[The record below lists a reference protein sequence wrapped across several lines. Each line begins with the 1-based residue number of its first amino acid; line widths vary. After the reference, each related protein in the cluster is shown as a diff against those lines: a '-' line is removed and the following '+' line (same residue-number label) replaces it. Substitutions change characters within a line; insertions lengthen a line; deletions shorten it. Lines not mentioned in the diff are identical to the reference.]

1 MNDTR
6 FESCI
11 KCTVCTTTCPV
22 SRVNPR
28 YPGPKQAGPDGE
40 RLRLKDGALYD
51 EALKYCINCKRCEV
65 ACPSDVKIGDIIQRA
80 RAQYG
85 QQKPTLRDAILSHT
99 DLMGTLST
107 PFAPLVNAATGLKP
121 VRRLLDATLNIDH
134 RRTLPKY
141 GFGTFRRAY
150 RQLAA
155 RQKQYSEQVAFF
167 HGCYV
172 NYNHPQLGKDLIR
185 VVNALGT
192 GVQLLSKEKC
202 CGVPLIE
209 MVTRPDLHSS
219 AEAKEFLEMIKT
231 TLSYLDI
238 CDCKMEE
245 GSIRCDVN
253 VSIRPEG
260 STELGTRVEMKNIN
274 TFSGA
279 VRAIDYEI
287 ARQIEVVENGGE
299 IQQET
304 RRWDDV
310 KLKNTVMRTKED
322 AQDYRYFPDPDL
334 IAVEISDEWLHQ
346 IESEV
351 PELPITRYER
361 YLNEY
366 GMTAMEAR
374 LLSDSFEKAELLDA
388 AAKQVKPKAAANWI
402 LSDISKYLNDKG
414 VSLRETKMTADK
426 LVALVKL
433 IEAGTISGNAGKKV
447 LPSMFE
453 TDETVEAIVDRM
465 GLKQVSDEG
474 AILAIVQ
481 DVIAKNEKAVADFK
495 AGKNVTGFLVGQCM
509 KASKGQGNPQIINK
523 LIASELAKL

>member
-1 MNDTR
+1 MKYETVIGLEIHAELATNTKIFCSCENAFGGDPNTR
-6 FESCI
+6 
-11 KCTVCTTTCPV
+11 VCPV
-22 SRVNPR
+22 CSGMP
-28 YPGPKQAGPDGE
+28 
-40 RLRLKDGALYD
+40 
-51 EALKYCINCKRCEV
+51 
-65 ACPSDVKIGDIIQRA
+65 
-80 RAQYG
+80 
-85 QQKPTLRDAILSHT
+85 
-99 DLMGTLST
+99 GTL
-107 PFAPLVNAATGLKP
+107 PVLNKRVVDYAIKAGLAMNCEITKFGKQDRKNYFYP
-121 VRRLLDATLNIDH
+121 D
-134 RRTLPKY
+134 LPKAYQISQFDLPLCQHGYIDINVEGETKRIGITRIHIEEDAGKLVHDDY
-141 GFGTFRRAY
+141 GNTSMAD
-150 RQLAA
+150 
-155 RQKQYSEQVAFF
+155 
-167 HGCYV
+167 
-172 NYNHPQLGKDLIR
+172 YNR
-185 VVNALGT
+185 
-192 GVQLLSKEKC
+192 

-260 STELGTRVEMKNIN
+260 TTELGTRVEMKNIN

-334 IAVEISDEWLHQ
+334 IAVEISDEWMKQ

>member
-1 MNDTR
+1 MKYQPVIGLEVHAELSTKSKIYC
-6 FESCI
+6 SCSTAFGAPI
-11 KCTVCTTTCPV
+11 NTHTCPV
-22 SRVNPR
+22 CTGMPGALPVLNKQVVHYAAKMGLATGCTINRLCKADRKNYF
-28 YPGPKQAGPDGE
+28 YPDLPKAYQISQFDVPICENGEVFFYVDGE
-40 RLRLKDGALYD
+40 KKSCRLERIHFEEDAGKLLHDEIDG
-51 EALKYCINCKRCEV
+51 
-65 ACPSDVKIGDIIQRA
+65 
-80 RAQYG
+80 
-85 QQKPTLRDAILSHT
+85 T
-99 DLMGTLST
+99 
-107 PFAPLVNAATGLKP
+107 
-121 VRRLLDATLNIDH
+121 
-134 RRTLPKY
+134 
-141 GFGTFRRAY
+141 
-150 RQLAA
+150 
-155 RQKQYSEQVAFF
+155 
-167 HGCYV
+167 
-172 NYNHPQLGKDLIR
+172 
-185 VVNALGT
+185 VVDFNR
-192 GVQLLSKEKC
+192 

-209 MVTRPDLHSS
+209 MVTKPDLHSS

-260 STELGTRVEMKNIN
+260 SEEFGTRVEMKNIN

-279 VRAIDYEI
+279 VRAIDYEV
-287 ARQIEVVENGGE
+287 ARQIEVVEAGGE

-334 IAVEISDEWLHQ
+334 IAVEIDDAWMHQ
-346 IESEV
+346 IESEI
-351 PELPITRYER
+351 PELPISRYER

-374 LLSDSFEKAELLDA
+374 QLMDSFAKATLLDEA
-388 AAKQVKPKAAANWI
+388 AASGKIKPKAAANWI

-414 VSLRETKMTADK
+414 VELGDTKMTSDK
-426 LVALVKL
+426 LVDLIVL
-433 IEAGTISGNAGKKV
+433 IEKGTISGAAGKKV
-447 LPSMFE
+447 LKALFE
-453 TDETVEAIVDRM
+453 TDETAEQIVDRM

-481 DVIAKNEKAVADFK
+481 DVLAKNEKAVADFK

-509 KASKGQGNPQIINK
+509 KASRGQGNPQIINK
-523 LIASELAKL
+523 LLAQELAKL